1 MATTF
6 MPAAK
11 GSARTP
17 LGPKLRRLKDAAAYN
32 VAQYLSCHSEV
43 EDLQVPISLKKLVE
57 PFVITFSGD
66 YIFDL
71 NEN

>member
-1 MATTF
+1 MELSELLQAFTIR
-6 MPAAK
+6 AK
-11 GSARTP
+11 RK
-17 LGPKLRRLKDAAAYN
+17 KLRNLKNVAAYN
-32 VAQYLSCHSEV
+32 VAQYLSCHSYV